1 MLPKCWLKLWH
12 LVVLLCAS
20 SCFFFAVMARVVRR
34 KGLTAKRPA
43 RNPYRKLTAEEIG
56 LARMWHSEDDAEPS
70 EIAAPLRRG
79 KSTLTRLN
87 PRPGIRSAH
96 AACVALDSYCTVI
109 AQLLHSYC
117 TVTAQFIVKELCSNC
132 AVIVE

>member
-20 SCFFFAVMARVVRR
+20 SCFFFIIMARVVRR
-34 KGLTAKRPA
+34 KGLKAKRPA
-43 RNPYRKLTAEEIG
+43 RDPYRKLRAEEIR
-56 LARMWHSEDDAEPS
+56 LARMWHSEGDMGPL
-70 EIAAPLRRG
+70 EIAALLRRD

-96 AACVALDSYCTVI
+96 AACVELDSYCAVI

-117 TVTAQFIVKELCSNC
+117 TVTAQFIVQ
-132 AVIVE
+132 